1 MRPQFIYLFTYSL
14 AELLIQ
20 KSLWKSENEMWIGVI
35 YCYCDF
41 YFLYQCYN
49 DIYKINVSQE
59 DFLKAEAMIRPKELS
74 EKNVNH
80 FGIKRIYLIL
90 NAFRKCDST

>member
-1 MRPQFIYLFTYSL
+1 M
-14 AELLIQ
+14 IQ

-74 EKNVNH
+74 EKDVNH

>member
-1 MRPQFIYLFTYSL
+1 M
-14 AELLIQ
+14 
-20 KSLWKSENEMWIGVI
+20 WKSESEMQIGVI
-35 YCYCDF
+35 CCYCDF

-49 DIYKINVSQE
+49 YIYKINVSQE
-59 DFLKAEAMIRPKELS
+59 DFLKAEVMIRPKELS
-74 EKNVNH
+74 EKDVNH